1 MSTVAARAW
10 ALTRPRARFSGNL
23 PRIALRLLGLALVN
37 AFALWFLYQLVID
50 GVWFLAVAVALIT
63 AVINI
68 VFLREELYPLRW
80 LSPSLVLMILMVVY
94 PLLFTVYTAFTNYSD
109 TQLLTKQQAIR
120 VIERERFLPKG
131 GATYRWTAFRSPDGE
146 YVLWLLS
153 AEGQALLARPREPVR
168 EVSSGEPGI
177 GPLDEAE
184 IPQSIEGYERLS
196 RVDSVRYISEL
207 ADLEFGE
214 PPNMFHISSL
224 DKAAQYQQKF
234 VYDPS
239 QDVMIDRET
248 GTVYRVVEGVF
259 TSPEG
264 KTLWPAFQVT
274 VGWKNFQR
282 LFLSPALQGP
292 LIRVFLWTVAFALLA
307 VFTTFALGLFLSL
320 VFNDPI
326 IPAAAR
332 KLIRSFLLLPYAVP
346 FFLSI
351 LIWKGMLN
359 PHVGIINKILEN
371 LFGWSPPWLSDQ
383 WWAKVAILLVNLWL
397 GFPYMMLITTGALQ
411 AIPLEIYEAA
421 EIDGASGWQRFWHV
435 TLPLLLVMIGP
446 LLIFSFAFNFNNF
459 NVIFLFNRGGPPMPN
474 TPTPAG
480 HTDIL
485 ISYSY
490 RLAFESGRGG
500 DYGYAAA
507 ITIIIFLVL
516 AAITLF
522 QFRYARMWERIS
534 ENV

>member
-1 MSTVAARAW
+1 MNTITAW
-10 ALTRPRARFSGNL
+10 ARGRVRPLAQFSEDL
-23 PRIALRLLGLALVN
+23 PRVALRLLGLALVD
-37 AFALWFLYQLVID
+37 AVALWFLYQLVID
-50 GVWFLAVAVALIT
+50 GVWFLAVAVAIIT
-63 AVINI
+63 LVVNV
-68 VFLREELYPLRW
+68 VFLREGLYPLRW
-80 LSPSLVLMILMVVY
+80 LSPGIALMLLMVVY

-109 TQLLTKQQAIR
+109 TQLLTKQQAMRI
-120 VIERERFLPKG
+120 IQTERFLPE
-131 GATYRWTAFRSPDGE
+131 GAFTYRWTAFRSPAGE
-146 YVLWLLS
+146 YALWLVS
-153 AEGQALLARPREPVR
+153 EDGQALFVRPGEPAR
-168 EVSSGEPGI
+168 EVAPGEAGV
-177 GPLDEAE
+177 GPPDQDG

-196 RVDSVRYISEL
+196 RVDSVRYISEI
-207 ADLEFGE
+207 AELEFSQ
-214 PPNMFHISSL
+214 PPNTIHISSL

-234 VYDPS
+234 VYDGS
-239 QDVMIDRET
+239 QDAMLDRET
-248 GTVYRVVEGVF
+248 GTAYRAVEGTF

-264 KTLWPAFQVT
+264 KTLCPAFQVT
-274 VGWKNFQR
+274 VGWKNFRR
-282 LFLSPALQGP
+282 LLTSPALQGP

-307 VFTTFALGLFLSL
+307 VFTTFTLGLFLSL

-332 KLIRSFLLLPYAVP
+332 KLIRSLLLLPYGVP

-359 PHVGIINKILEN
+359 PHIGIINKILEN

-411 AIPLEIYEAA
+411 AIPLEMYEAA

-490 RLAFESGRGG
+490 RLAFEGGRGG
-500 DYGYAAA
+500 DYGYASA

-516 AAITLF
+516 AVITLF
-522 QFRYARMWERIS
+522 QFRYARMWERVS